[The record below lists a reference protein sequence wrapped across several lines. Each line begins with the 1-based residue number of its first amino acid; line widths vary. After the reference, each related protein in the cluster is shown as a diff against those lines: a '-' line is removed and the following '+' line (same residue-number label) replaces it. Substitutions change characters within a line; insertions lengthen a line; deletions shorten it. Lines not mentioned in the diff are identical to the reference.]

1 MLLPPASCAT
11 EVLRQHFPWPR
22 DSSVPSLSVIHHFLQ
37 RVPTTSCCHCLSL
50 YSQSICSFSPAPS
63 FAAGNYTQP
72 SSQLLLS
79 KSYYFSKT
87 EIYTWSQYEWWDLYT
102 NTFSALRNSLQPE
115 VQSKGQMG
123 PYSKWLEKQVR
134 IQEKAKA
141 RNTWGCL
148 QECYIIRSWQEPLG
162 VLTASITLR
171 EERKT
176 DLIQAHLESGTQVE
190 KWVKA
195 RFSAA
200 HPGKHSPVSPVAVC
214 RGARRAWGQQLKTA
228 HQLFEVDSDVVTKC

>member
-171 EERKT
+171 GDCNQETRREGGGKK
-176 DLIQAHLESGTQVE
+176 E
-190 KWVKA
+190 K
-195 RFSAA
+195 
-200 HPGKHSPVSPVAVC
+200 
-214 RGARRAWGQQLKTA
+214 QI
-228 HQLFEVDSDVVTKC
+228 